1 VTSAD
6 VLPYLCRFRFT
17 SLRPNKSDAAAVL
30 GTLPFVTL
38 PRTPG
43 RDFSGE
49 VVEALDD
56 AGAPANAWIG
66 AQVWGTGSER
76 GFTSD
81 GTFAE

>member
-1 VTSAD
+1 MTQ
-6 VLPYLCRFRFT
+6 
-17 SLRPNKSDAAAVL
+17 SDAAAVL
-30 GTLPFVTL
+30 GVLPFVTT
-38 PRTPG
+38 PRTSG

-56 AGAPANAWIG
+56 SGALLPEWVG
-66 AQVWGTGSER
+66 EDVWGTGSER

>member
-1 VTSAD
+1 M
-6 VLPYLCRFRFT
+6 
-17 SLRPNKSDAAAVL
+17 
-30 GTLPFVTL
+30 TL

-56 AGAPANAWIG
+56 SGAPANTWIG
-66 AQVWGTGSER
+66 AHVWGTGSER